1 MNVLPHVRHPEQM
14 TIRNLDHLFGP
25 SSVALMGVS
34 DRDGSIGKVVLR
46 NLRHGGFKG
55 DIALVNPKYQFIAGL
70 PCYAGVAQLPV
81 TPDLAIIAT
90 PAATVPEL
98 VDQLASRG
106 TRAIVILS
114 AGFGGAE
121 GRALKERIL
130 EAARP
135 HLVRLVGPNCVGMLA
150 PAIGLNASFAHLMPA
165 KGNLA
170 FLSQSGAIITSVI
183 DWAKARN
190 IGFSYLVSM
199 GEMADVDFG
208 DMLDYLAG
216 DSGTSAILLYM
227 EAVTNA
233 RKFMSAA
240 RRAARLKP
248 VIVIK
253 AGRHREAARAVVSH
267 TGALAGSDAVYDAAF
282 ERAGLL
288 RVFDLDALFEATET
302 LATARRPTG
311 NRLAILT
318 DGGGIGI
325 LATDALLD
333 FGGHLAEL
341 APETIARLDA
351 VLPRAW
357 SRGNPVDIV
366 GDAPAQRY
374 VDALAILL
382 EDKGADAILVLNC
395 PTAVTS
401 ATEAARAVIETVK
414 THDRCILTNWVGDE
428 TAQPAR
434 RLLIEAGLPTYD
446 TPEHAVR
453 AFAHVVRFHRNQ
465 ERLMETP
472 PSLPDAF
479 TTDPATARAIIDSA
493 LATGRTLLTAPES
506 RAVLRAY
513 GVPAVSEAIARTPAE
528 ARQHAERMNGLVAL
542 KILSPDITHKSDVGG
557 VALGLATP
565 AAVEAAAIAMLDRV
579 KAKQPA
585 ARVSGFTLE
594 PMVSRPLAHE
604 LIVGISEDVQFGP
617 VILFGHGG
625 VAVET
630 IGDRA
635 IALPPLNLK
644 LARELMERTRVHRLL
659 CGFRD
664 RPPAALDEIALVLL
678 KVSQLTIDFGE
689 IAELDINPLL
699 ADHEGVLALDARIRV
714 RRFDKPAATR
724 LSIRPYPSELEET
737 VALADGTRFLLRPI
751 RPEDEPQLVA
761 GFAQLSPQSI
771 RMRFFSTMRELPH
784 SLAARLT
791 QIDYDREM
799 ALALTD
805 PGTPGRQPIYG
816 VVRLAADPDNERAEY
831 AIVVRDDMA
840 GRGLGMLLMQRMLA
854 YAERR
859 DIKEVFGDV
868 LAENKRMLD
877 MARRLDFAAAP
888 LAEQPSIIRVT
899 RRLRAA

>member
-1 MNVLPHVRHPEQM
+1 M
-14 TIRNLDHLFGP
+14 TIRNLDRLFEP
-25 SSVALMGVS
+25 SSVALIGAS
-34 DRDGSIGKVVLR
+34 DRDGSVGKVVLR
-46 NLRHGGFKG
+46 NLRGAGFTG
-55 DIALVNPKYQFIAGL
+55 DIALVNPRYPAVAGL
-70 PCYAGVAQLPV
+70 PCYANVDELPV

-90 PAATVPEL
+90 PAATVPGL
-98 VDQLASRG
+98 VDDLARRG
-106 TRAIVILS
+106 TKAVVVLS
-114 AGFGGAE
+114 AGFGGVD
-121 GRALKERIL
+121 GRELKDRIL
-130 EAARP
+130 AAARP
-135 HLVRLVGPNCVGMLA
+135 HLLRLVGPNCVGLLA

-216 DSGTSAILLYM
+216 DGRTTAILLYM
-227 EAVTNA
+227 EAVTSA

-253 AGRHREAARAVVSH
+253 AGRHGEAARAVASH

-288 RVFDLDALFEATET
+288 RVFDLDALFEAAET
-302 LATARRPTG
+302 LATARKPAG
-311 NRLAILT
+311 DRLAILT

-333 FGGHLAEL
+333 RGGRLAEL
-341 APETIARLDA
+341 APETVARLDA
-351 VLPRAW
+351 VLPPGW

-374 VDALAILL
+374 VDALTVLL
-382 EDKGADAILVLNC
+382 EDKGADAILILNC

-401 ATEAARAVIETVK
+401 AVEAARAVIGTVK
-414 THDRCILTNWVGDE
+414 PHDRCILTNWVGDE

-434 RLLIEAGLPTYD
+434 RLLIDAGLPTYD

-453 AFAHVVRFHRNQ
+453 AFTHVVRFHRNQ

-479 TTDPATARAIIDSA
+479 ATDPAAARAIIDGA
-493 LATGRTLLTAPES
+493 LKTGRMLLTAPES

-513 GVPAVSEAIARTPAE
+513 GVPTVTEAIARTPAE
-528 ARQHAERMNGLVAL
+528 ARQCAERMTLPVAL

-565 AAVEAAAIAMLDRV
+565 AAVEAAAVAMVDRI

-585 ARVSGFTLE
+585 AHISGFALE
-594 PMVSRPLAHE
+594 PMVNRPLAQE
-604 LIVGISEDVQFGP
+604 LIVGVSEDVQFGP

-625 VAVET
+625 VAVEA

-635 IALPPLNLK
+635 LTLPPLNLK
-644 LARELMERTRVHRLL
+644 LARELMERTRVHKLL
-659 CGFRD
+659 RGYRD

-689 IAELDINPLL
+689 ILELDINPLL
-699 ADHEGVLALDARIRV
+699 ADQDGVLALDARIRLQ
-714 RRFDKPAATR
+714 RFDKPAAAR

-737 VALADGTRFLLRPI
+737 VTITDGSKFLLRPI

-761 GFAQLSPQSI
+761 AFAQLSPQAI

-784 SLAARLT
+784 SLAARLS

-799 ALALTD
+799 ALVLTD
-805 PGTPGRQPIYG
+805 PGSAGRQSVYG

-840 GRGLGMLLMQRMLA
+840 GRGLGVLLMRRMLA

-859 DIKEVFGDV
+859 GIKEVFGDV

-877 MARRLDFAAAP
+877 IARRLDFTAAP
-888 LAEQPSIIRVT
+888 LAEQPSIVRVT
-899 RRLRAA
+899 RRVDANL

>member
-1 MNVLPHVRHPEQM
+1 M
-14 TIRNLDHLFGP
+14 TIRNLDRLFEP
-25 SSVALMGVS
+25 SSVVLVGAS
-34 DRDGSIGKVVLR
+34 DRDGSVGKVVLR
-46 NLRHGGFKG
+46 NLRGGGFKG
-55 DIALVNPKYQFIAGL
+55 DIALVNSKYRTIAGL
-70 PCYAGVAQLPV
+70 PCYADVGELPV

-98 VDQLASRG
+98 VDRLARRG
-106 TRAIVILS
+106 TKAVVILS
-114 AGFGGAE
+114 AGFRGAE
-121 GRALKERIL
+121 GRELKDRIL
-130 EAARP
+130 AAAQP
-135 HLVRLVGPNCVGMLA
+135 HLARLVGPNCVGMLA

-170 FLSQSGAIITSVI
+170 FLSQSGAIVTSVI

-199 GEMADVDFG
+199 GEMADIDFG

-216 DSGTSAILLYM
+216 DGGTNAILLYM

-253 AGRHREAARAVVSH
+253 AGRHGEAARAVASH

-288 RVFDLDALFEATET
+288 RVFDLDALFEAAET
-302 LATARRPTG
+302 LATVRKPAG
-311 NRLAILT
+311 DRLAILT

-333 FGGHLAEL
+333 RGGRMAEL
-341 APETIARLDA
+341 APETVARLDA
-351 VLPRAW
+351 ALPPGW

-374 VDALAILL
+374 VDALSILL
-382 EDKGADAILVLNC
+382 GDRGADAILVLNC

-401 ATEAARAVIETVK
+401 AVDAARAVIDTARP
-414 THDRCILTNWVGDE
+414 HDRCIFTNWVGDE
-428 TAQPAR
+428 TAHAAR

-453 AFAHVVRFHRNQ
+453 AFTHVVRFYRNQ

-479 TTDPATARAIIDSA
+479 ATDPAAARATIEGV

-513 GVPAVSEAIARTPAE
+513 GVPTASEVIAHSPTE
-528 ARQHAERMNGLVAL
+528 ARQCAERMNAPVAL

-557 VALGLATP
+557 VVLGLATP
-565 AAVEAAAIAMLDRV
+565 AAVEAAAVAMLDRV

-585 ARVSGFTLE
+585 ARLSGFTLE
-594 PMVSRPLAHE
+594 PMVNRPLAQE
-604 LIVGISEDVQFGP
+604 LIVGVSEDAQFGP
-617 VILFGHGG
+617 VILFGQGG
-625 VAVET
+625 VAVEA

-659 CGFRD
+659 RGFRD
-664 RPPAALDEIALVLL
+664 RPPAALDQIALVLL
-678 KVSQLTIDFGE
+678 KVSQLTVDFGE

-699 ADHEGVLALDARIRV
+699 ADHEGVLALDARIHV
-714 RRFDKPAATR
+714 QRFDKPAATR

-737 VALADGTRFLLRPI
+737 VTIAHGTRFLLRPI

-761 GFAQLSPQSI
+761 GFAQLSPQSV

-799 ALALTD
+799 ALVLTD
-805 PGTPGRQPIYG
+805 PGPAGRQPIYG
-816 VVRLAADPDNERAEY
+816 VVRLAADPDNERAEF

-859 DIKEVFGDV
+859 SIKEVFGDV

-877 MARRLDFAAAP
+877 IARRLDFAAAP
-888 LAEQPSIIRVT
+888 LAEQPGVIRVA
-899 RRLRAA
+899 RRTGAV

>member
-1 MNVLPHVRHPEQM
+1 M
-14 TIRNLDHLFGP
+14 TIRNLDRLFEP
-25 SSVALMGVS
+25 SSVALIGAS
-34 DRDGSIGKVVLR
+34 DRDGSVGKVVLR
-46 NLRHGGFKG
+46 NLRGAGFTG
-55 DIALVNPKYQFIAGL
+55 DIALVNPRYPAVAGL
-70 PCYAGVAQLPV
+70 PCYANVDELPV

-90 PAATVPEL
+90 PAATVPGL
-98 VDQLASRG
+98 VDDLARRG
-106 TRAIVILS
+106 TKAVVVLS
-114 AGFGGAE
+114 AGFGGVD
-121 GRALKERIL
+121 GRELKDRIL
-130 EAARP
+130 AAARP
-135 HLVRLVGPNCVGMLA
+135 HLLRLVGPNCVGLLA

-216 DSGTSAILLYM
+216 DGRTTAILLYM
-227 EAVTNA
+227 EAVTSA

-253 AGRHREAARAVVSH
+253 AGRHGEAARAVASH

-288 RVFDLDALFEATET
+288 RVFDLDALFEAAET
-302 LATARRPTG
+302 LATARKPAG
-311 NRLAILT
+311 DRLAILT

-333 FGGHLAEL
+333 RGGRLAEL
-341 APETIARLDA
+341 APETVARLDA
-351 VLPRAW
+351 VLPPGW

-374 VDALAILL
+374 VDALTVLL
-382 EDKGADAILVLNC
+382 EDKGADAILILNC

-401 ATEAARAVIETVK
+401 AVEAARAVIGTVK
-414 THDRCILTNWVGDE
+414 PHDRCILTNWVGDE

-434 RLLIEAGLPTYD
+434 RLLIDAGLPTYD

-453 AFAHVVRFHRNQ
+453 AFTHVVRFHRNQ

-479 TTDPATARAIIDSA
+479 ATDPAAARAIIDGA
-493 LATGRTLLTAPES
+493 LKTGRKLLTAPES

-513 GVPAVSEAIARTPAE
+513 GVPTVSEAIAETPAE
-528 ARQHAERMNGLVAL
+528 ARRCAERMNLPVAL
-542 KILSPDITHKSDVGG
+542 KVLSPDITHKSDVGG

-565 AAVEAAAIAMLDRV
+565 TAVEAAAVAMIAQV

-585 ARVSGFTLE
+585 AHISGFALE
-594 PMVSRPLAHE
+594 PMVNRPLAQE
-604 LIVGISEDVQFGP
+604 LIIGVSEDVQFGP

-625 VAVET
+625 VAVEA

-635 IALPPLNLK
+635 LALPPLNLK
-644 LARELMERTRVHRLL
+644 LARELMERTRVHKLL
-659 CGFRD
+659 RGYRD

-689 IAELDINPLL
+689 ILELDINPLL
-699 ADHEGVLALDARIRV
+699 ADHDGVLALDARIRLQ
-714 RRFDKPAATR
+714 RFDKPAATR
-724 LSIRPYPSELEET
+724 LSIRPYPSELEEM
-737 VALADGTRFLLRPI
+737 VAIADGSKFLLRPI

-761 GFAQLSPQSI
+761 AFAQLSPQAI

-784 SLAARLT
+784 SLAARLS

-799 ALALTD
+799 ALVLTD
-805 PGTPGRQPIYG
+805 PGSAGRQSVYG

-840 GRGLGMLLMQRMLA
+840 GRGLGVLLMRRMLA

-859 DIKEVFGDV
+859 GIKEVFGDV

-877 MARRLDFAAAP
+877 IARRLDFTAAP
-888 LAEQPSIIRVT
+888 LAEQPSIVRVT
-899 RRLRAA
+899 RRVDANL

>member
-1 MNVLPHVRHPEQM
+1 M
-14 TIRNLDHLFGP
+14 TIRNLDRLFEP
-25 SSVALMGVS
+25 SSVALIGAS

-46 NLRHGGFKG
+46 NLREGGFKG
-55 DIALVNPKYQFIAGL
+55 GIALVNPKYQAIAGL
-70 PCYAGVAQLPV
+70 PCHAGIGQLPA

-98 VDQLASRG
+98 VDQLARRG
-106 TRAIVILS
+106 TKAAVILS

-121 GRALKERIL
+121 GRAMKERIL
-130 EAARP
+130 AAARP

-216 DSGTSAILLYM
+216 DGGTSAILLYM

-253 AGRHREAARAVVSH
+253 AGRHGEAARAVASH

-302 LATARRPTG
+302 LAMARKPPG
-311 NRLAILT
+311 DRLAILT

-333 FGGHLAEL
+333 LGGRLAEL
-341 APETIARLDA
+341 APETVARLDA
-351 VLPRAW
+351 AQPPGW

-374 VDALAILL
+374 TDALTILL

-401 ATEAARAVIETVK
+401 AVEAARAVIDAVGS
-414 THDRCILTNWVGDE
+414 HDRCILTNWVGDE
-428 TAQPAR
+428 TAQAAR

-453 AFAHVVRFHRNQ
+453 AFTHMVRFHRNQ

-472 PSLPDAF
+472 PSLPDTFA
-479 TTDPATARAIIDSA
+479 TDPTAVRAIIDDV
-493 LATGRTLLTAPES
+493 LAAGRTLLSAPES

-513 GVPAVSEAIARTPAE
+513 GVPTVSEVIADSPTA
-528 ARQHAERMNGLVAL
+528 ARQCAENMNAPVAL

-557 VALGLATP
+557 VVLGLATP
-565 AAVEAAAIAMLDRV
+565 AAVEAAAVAMLERV
-579 KAKQPA
+579 QLKQPA
-585 ARVSGFTLE
+585 ARLSGFALQ
-594 PMVSRPLAHE
+594 PMVNRPLAQE
-604 LIVGISEDVQFGP
+604 LIVGVSEDAQFGP

-644 LARELMERTRVHRLL
+644 LAHELMGRTRVHRLL
-659 CGFRD
+659 SGFRD
-664 RPPAALDEIALVLL
+664 RPAAALDQIALVLL
-678 KVSQLTIDFGE
+678 KVSQLTVDFGE
-689 IAELDINPLL
+689 ITELDINPLL
-699 ADHEGVLALDARIRV
+699 ADHEGVLALDARVRV
-714 RRFDKPAATR
+714 RRFDGPAATR
-724 LSIRPYPSELEET
+724 LSIRPYPSELEEMLT
-737 VALADGTRFLLRPI
+737 ATDGTRFLLRPI

-771 RMRFFSTMRELPH
+771 RMRFFSTMRELTH
-784 SLAARLT
+784 NLAARLT

-799 ALALTD
+799 ALVLTD
-805 PGTPGRQPIYG
+805 PGPTGRQPIYG

-840 GRGLGMLLMQRMLA
+840 GRGLGMLLMRRMLA
-854 YAERR
+854 YAERCG
-859 DIKEVFGDV
+859 IKEIFGDV

-877 MARRLDFAAAP
+877 ITRRLDFAAER
-888 LAEQPSIIRVT
+888 LSGQPDIVRVT
-899 RRLRAA
+899 RRVDADLRK

>member
-1 MNVLPHVRHPEQM
+1 M
-14 TIRNLDHLFGP
+14 TIRNLDHLFEP
-25 SSVALMGVS
+25 SSVALIGAS
-34 DRDGSIGKVVLR
+34 DRDGSVGKVVLR
-46 NLRHGGFKG
+46 NLRDGGFAG
-55 DIALVNPKYQFIAGL
+55 DVALVNPKHRALAGL
-70 PCYAGVAQLPV
+70 PCYASVGQLPV

-90 PAATVPEL
+90 PAATVPQL
-98 VDQLASRG
+98 VDQLALRG
-106 TRAIVILS
+106 TKAVVILS
-114 AGFGGAE
+114 AGFGGGE
-121 GRALKERIL
+121 GRQLKDRIL
-130 EAARP
+130 GAARP
-135 HLVRLVGPNCVGMLA
+135 HLVRLLGPNCVGMLA
-150 PAIGLNASFAHLMPA
+150 PAVGLNASFAHLMPA

-216 DSGTSAILLYM
+216 DGGTSAILLYM
-227 EAVTNA
+227 EAMTNA

-253 AGRHREAARAVVSH
+253 AGRHGEAARAVASH

-302 LATARRPTG
+302 LAMAHKPPG
-311 NRLAILT
+311 DRLAILT

-333 FGGHLAEL
+333 FGGRLAEL
-341 APETIARLDA
+341 APQTIARLDVA
-351 VLPRAW
+351 LPPGW

-374 VDALAILL
+374 TDALTILL
-382 EDKGADAILVLNC
+382 EDNGADAILVLNC

-401 ATEAARAVIETVK
+401 AVEAARAVIDTVRP
-414 THDRCILTNWVGDE
+414 HDRCILTNWVGDE

-453 AFAHVVRFHRNQ
+453 AFTHVVRFHRNQ
-465 ERLMETP
+465 DRLMETP

-479 TTDPATARAIIDSA
+479 ATDPAAVRTIIDRV
-493 LATGRTLLTAPES
+493 LAAGRTLLTAPES
-506 RAVLRAY
+506 RAVLGAY
-513 GVPAVSEAIARTPAE
+513 GVPTVSEITAHSPTE
-528 ARQHAERMNGLVAL
+528 ARQCAEGLDVPVAL
-542 KILSPDITHKSDVGG
+542 KILSPDITHKSDFGG
-557 VALGLATP
+557 VVLGLATP
-565 AAVEAAAIAMLDRV
+565 AAVEAAALAMLERIKV
-579 KAKQPA
+579 QQPA
-585 ARVSGFTLE
+585 ARITGFTLE
-594 PMVSRPLAHE
+594 PMVNRPLAQE
-604 LIVGISEDVQFGP
+604 LIIGVSEDAQFGP

-625 VAVET
+625 VAVEA

-635 IALPPLNLK
+635 IALPPLSLK
-644 LARELMERTRVHRLL
+644 LAHELMARTRVYRLL
-659 CGFRD
+659 RGFRD
-664 RPPAALDEIALVLL
+664 RPAAALDQIALVLL

-689 IAELDINPLL
+689 IVELDINPML
-699 ADHEGVLALDARIRV
+699 ADHDGVLALDARIGV
-714 RRFDKPAATR
+714 RHSDKPATAR
-724 LSIRPYPSELEET
+724 LSILPYPKELEET
-737 VALADGTRFLLRPI
+737 VAIADGTRFLLRPI

-761 GFAQLSPQSI
+761 GFAQLSPQTI

-799 ALALTD
+799 AFVLTD
-805 PGTPGRQPIYG
+805 PGPAGPQPIYG
-816 VVRLAADPDNERAEY
+816 VVRVAADPDNERAEY

-840 GRGLGMLLMQRMLA
+840 GRGLGMLLMGRMLA
-854 YAERR
+854 YAKRR
-859 DIKEVFGDV
+859 GIKEVFGDV

-877 MARRLDFAAAP
+877 IAGCLGFT
-888 LAEQPSIIRVT
+888 AERMSAQPDVIRVT
-899 RRLRAA
+899 RQTAADLRA

>member
-1 MNVLPHVRHPEQM
+1 M
-14 TIRNLDHLFGP
+14 TIRNLDRLFEP
-25 SSVALMGVS
+25 SSVALIGAS
-34 DRDGSIGKVVLR
+34 DREGSVGKVVLR
-46 NLRHGGFKG
+46 NLRAGAFKG
-55 DIALVNPKYQFIAGL
+55 DIALVNPKHQAVAGL
-70 PCYAGVAQLPV
+70 PCHADVGQLPV

-90 PAATVPEL
+90 PAATVPDL
-98 VDQLASRG
+98 VEQLARRG
-106 TRAIVILS
+106 TKAVVILS
-114 AGFGGAE
+114 AGFGGSA
-121 GRALKERIL
+121 GRDLKDRVL
-130 EAARP
+130 AAARP

-150 PAIGLNASFAHLMPA
+150 PTIGLNASFAHLMPA
-165 KGNLA
+165 KGSLA

-216 DSGTSAILLYM
+216 DGGTNAILLYM

-253 AGRHREAARAVVSH
+253 AGRHGEAARAVASH

-288 RVFDLDALFEATET
+288 RVFDLDALFEAAQT
-302 LATARRPTG
+302 LATARKPAG
-311 NRLAILT
+311 DRLAILT

-333 FGGHLAEL
+333 RGGRLAEL
-341 APETIARLDA
+341 APETVARLDA
-351 VLPRAW
+351 VLPPGW

-374 VDALAILL
+374 VDALTVLL
-382 EDKGADAILVLNC
+382 EDKGADAILILNC

-401 ATEAARAVIETVK
+401 AVEAARAVIDTVK
-414 THDRCILTNWVGDE
+414 PHDRCILTNWVGDE
-428 TAQPAR
+428 TAQAAR

-453 AFAHVVRFHRNQ
+453 AFTHVVRFHRNQ

-479 TTDPATARAIIDSA
+479 ATDPTAARAIIDAA
-493 LATGRTLLTAPES
+493 LKTGRMLLTAPES
-506 RAVLRAY
+506 RAMLRAY
-513 GVPAVSEAIARTPAE
+513 GVPTVSEVIARTPTE
-528 ARQHAERMNGLVAL
+528 ARQCAERMSVPVAL
-542 KILSPDITHKSDVGG
+542 KVLSPDITHKSDVGG
-557 VALGLATP
+557 VVLGLATP
-565 AAVEAAAIAMLDRV
+565 AAVEAAAVAMIEHV
-579 KAKQPA
+579 KAKQPGA
-585 ARVSGFTLE
+585 HISGFALE
-594 PMVSRPLAHE
+594 PMVSRPLALD
-604 LIVGISEDVQFGP
+604 LIVGVSEDAQFGP
-617 VILFGHGG
+617 VILFGQGG
-625 VAVET
+625 VAVEA

-635 IALPPLNLK
+635 LALPPLNLK
-644 LARELMERTRVHRLL
+644 LARELMERTRVHKLL
-659 CGFRD
+659 RGYRD
-664 RPPAALDEIALVLL
+664 RLPAALDEIALVLL

-689 IAELDINPLL
+689 ILELDINPLL
-699 ADHEGVLALDARIRV
+699 ADHDGVLALDARIRLQ
-714 RRFDKPAATR
+714 RFDKPAATR

-737 VALADGTRFLLRPI
+737 VLTADGSKFLLRPI
-751 RPEDEPQLVA
+751 RPEDEPQLA
-761 GFAQLSPQSI
+761 AAFAQLSPQAI

-784 SLAARLT
+784 SLAARLS

-799 ALALTD
+799 ALVLTD
-805 PGTPGRQPIYG
+805 PGSAGRQPVYG

-840 GRGLGMLLMQRMLA
+840 GRGLGMLLMERMLA

-859 DIKEVFGDV
+859 GIKEVFGDV

-877 MARRLDFAAAP
+877 IARRLDFT
-888 LAEQPSIIRVT
+888 AERLSAQPDIIRVT
-899 RRLRAA
+899 RQTAVGLRA

>member
-1 MNVLPHVRHPEQM
+1 M
-14 TIRNLDHLFGP
+14 TIRNLDRLFEP
-25 SSVALMGVS
+25 SSVALIGAS
-34 DRDGSIGKVVLR
+34 DRDGSVGRVVLR
-46 NLRHGGFKG
+46 NLRDGGFKG
-55 DIALVNPKYQFIAGL
+55 DIALVNPSHQTIAGL
-70 PCYAGVAQLPV
+70 RCHASIAALPS
-81 TPDLAIIAT
+81 TSDLAIIAT

-98 VDQLASRG
+98 VDQLARRG
-106 TRAIVILS
+106 TKAVVILS
-114 AGFGGAE
+114 AGFGGTE
-121 GRALKERIL
+121 GRELKGRIL
-130 EAARP
+130 AAAQP

-165 KGNLA
+165 KGTLA

-183 DWAKARN
+183 DWAKPRN

-216 DSGTSAILLYM
+216 DGGTSAILLYM

-253 AGRHREAARAVVSH
+253 AGRHGEAARAVASH

-288 RVFDLDALFEATET
+288 RVSDLDALFEATET
-302 LATARRPTG
+302 LALARKPAG
-311 NRLAILT
+311 DRLAILT

-333 FGGHLAEL
+333 FGGRLAEL
-341 APETIARLDA
+341 APETLARLDA
-351 VLPRAW
+351 VLPAGW
-357 SRGNPVDIV
+357 SHGNPVDIV

-374 VDALAILL
+374 VDALTVLL
-382 EDKGADAILVLNC
+382 EDKGADAVLILNC

-401 ATEAARAVIETVK
+401 AVDAARAVIDTV
-414 THDRCILTNWVGDE
+414 RPRANCILTNWVGDE
-428 TAQPAR
+428 TAQAAR
-434 RLLIEAGLPTYD
+434 RLLMEAGLPTYD

-479 TTDPATARAIIDSA
+479 APDRDAARAIVNAA
-493 LATGRTLLTAPES
+493 LAAGRSLLTAPES

-513 GVPAVSEAIARTPAE
+513 GVPTVTEAIAKTPAE
-528 ARQHAERMNGLVAL
+528 ARQCAERMNAPVAL

-557 VALGLATP
+557 VVLGLATP
-565 AAVEAAAIAMLDRV
+565 AAVQAAAVAMLDRI

-585 ARVSGFTLE
+585 ARLTGLSLE
-594 PMVSRPLAHE
+594 PMVSRPLAQE
-604 LIVGISEDVQFGP
+604 LIVGVSEDVQFGP
-617 VILFGHGG
+617 VILFGQGG

-630 IGDRA
+630 IADRA

-644 LARELMERTRVHRLL
+644 LARELIERTRVHRLL
-659 CGFRD
+659 RGFRD
-664 RPPAALDEIALVLL
+664 RPPAALDEIALTLL
-678 KVSQLTIDFGE
+678 KVSQLVIDFGE
-689 IAELDINPLL
+689 IVELDINPLL
-699 ADHEGVLALDARIRV
+699 ADHDGVLALDARIRV
-714 RRFDKPAATR
+714 RRFDGPAATR

-737 VALADGTRFLLRPI
+737 VSIADGTRFLLRPI
-751 RPEDEPQLVA
+751 RPEDEPQLIA
-761 GFAQLSPQSI
+761 AFAQLSPQAI

-799 ALALTD
+799 ALALTE
-805 PGTPGRQPIYG
+805 PGPAGRQPVYG

-831 AIVVRDDMA
+831 AIVIRDDMA
-840 GRGLGMLLMQRMLA
+840 GRGLGRLLMQRMLT

-859 DIKEVFGDV
+859 GIKEVFGDV
-868 LAENKRMLD
+868 LAENERMLD
-877 MARRLDFAAAP
+877 IARRFDFT
-888 LAEQPSIIRVT
+888 AERLPEQSGTIRVT
-899 RRLRAA
+899 RRIRAA

>member
-1 MNVLPHVRHPEQM
+1 M
-14 TIRNLDHLFGP
+14 TIRNLDRLFDP
-25 SSVALMGVS
+25 ASVVLIGAS
-34 DRDGSIGKVVLR
+34 DRDGSVGKVVLR
-46 NLRHGGFKG
+46 NLRGGGFKG
-55 DIALVNPKYQFIAGL
+55 DIALVNPKYRTIAGL
-70 PCYAGVAQLPV
+70 PCHVDVGLLPT

-90 PAATVPEL
+90 PAATVPDL
-98 VDQLASRG
+98 VDQLARRG
-106 TRAIVILS
+106 TKAVVILS

-121 GRALKERIL
+121 GRKLKDRIL
-130 EAARP
+130 AAAQP
-135 HLVRLVGPNCVGMLA
+135 HLARLVGPNCVGILA

-199 GEMADVDFG
+199 GEMADIDFG
-208 DMLDYLAG
+208 DVLDYLAG
-216 DSGTSAILLYM
+216 DGGTSAILLYM
-227 EAVTNA
+227 EAVTHA

-253 AGRHREAARAVVSH
+253 AGRHGEAARAVASH

-288 RVFDLDALFEATET
+288 RVFDLDALFEAAQT
-302 LATARRPTG
+302 LALAHRPSG
-311 NRLAILT
+311 DRLAILT

-333 FGGHLAEL
+333 FGGRLAEL

-351 VLPRAW
+351 VLPPGW
-357 SRGNPVDIV
+357 SHGNPVDIV

-374 VDALAILL
+374 IDALGILL
-382 EDKGADAILVLNC
+382 KDSNADAILVLNC

-401 ATEAARAVIETVK
+401 AVEAARAVIENVK
-414 THDRCILTNWVGDE
+414 QHDRCVLTNWVGDE

-453 AFAHVVRFHRNQ
+453 AFTHVVSFHRNQ

-479 TTDPATARAIIDSA
+479 TTDRAAARATIDGV
-493 LATGRTLLTAPES
+493 LAAGRTLLSAPES

-513 GVPAVSEAIARTPAE
+513 GVPAVSEVIAATPTE
-528 ARQHAERMNGLVAL
+528 ARQRAEGMNGPVAL

-557 VALGLATP
+557 VVLRLASPT
-565 AAVEAAAIAMLDRV
+565 AVEAAAVAMIERI

-594 PMVSRPLAHE
+594 PMVDRPLAQE
-604 LIVGISEDVQFGP
+604 LIVGVSEDFQFGP
-617 VILFGHGG
+617 VILFGQGG
-625 VAVET
+625 VAVEV

-644 LARELMERTRVHRLL
+644 LARELMVRTRVYRLL

-664 RPPAALDEIALVLL
+664 RPPAALDQIALVLL
-678 KVSQLTIDFGE
+678 KISQLVVDFGE
-689 IAELDINPLL
+689 IVELDINPLL
-699 ADHEGVLALDARIRV
+699 ADHDGVLALDARIRV
-714 RRFDKPAATR
+714 QRFDKPAATR

-737 VALADGTRFLLRPI
+737 VTVADGTKFLLRPI
-751 RPEDEPQLVA
+751 RPEDEPRLIA

-799 ALALTD
+799 ALVLTNAG
-805 PGTPGRQPIYG
+805 PAGRQPIYG

-831 AIVVRDDMA
+831 AIVVRDDMT
-840 GRGLGMLLMQRMLA
+840 GRGLGMLLMRRMLA

-859 DIKEVFGDV
+859 GIKEVFGDV

-877 MARRLDFAAAP
+877 IARRLDFAAEP
-888 LAEQPSIIRVT
+888 LAEKPAIVRVT
-899 RRLRAA
+899 RRTDAHLRR

>member
-1 MNVLPHVRHPEQM
+1 M
-14 TIRNLDHLFGP
+14 TIRNLDRLFEP
-25 SSVALMGVS
+25 SSVALIGAS
-34 DRDGSIGKVVLR
+34 DRDGSVGKVVLR
-46 NLRHGGFKG
+46 NLRDGGFAG
-55 DIALVNPKYQFIAGL
+55 DIALVNPKYQVIADL
-70 PCYAGVAQLPV
+70 PCYPGVGQLPA

-90 PAATVPEL
+90 PAVTVPDL
-98 VDQLASRG
+98 VDQLARHG
-106 TRAIVILS
+106 TKAVVILS

-121 GRALKERIL
+121 GRVLKDRIL
-130 EAARP
+130 ASARP

-216 DSGTSAILLYM
+216 DGGTSGILLYM

-253 AGRHREAARAVVSH
+253 AGRHGEAARAVASH

-288 RVFDLDALFEATET
+288 RVSDLDALFEATET
-302 LATARRPTG
+302 LAMARKPPG
-311 NRLAILT
+311 DRLAILT

-333 FGGHLAEL
+333 FGGRLAEL

-351 VLPRAW
+351 VLPAGW
-357 SRGNPVDIV
+357 SRGNPVDII

-374 VDALAILL
+374 TDALTVLL

-401 ATEAARAVIETVK
+401 AVEAARAVIDTVK
-414 THDRCILTNWVGDE
+414 THDSCILTNWVGDE
-428 TAQPAR
+428 TAQAAR
-434 RLLIEAGLPTYD
+434 RLLVEAGLPTYD

-453 AFAHVVRFHRNQ
+453 AFTHVVRFHRNQ

-479 TTDPATARAIIDSA
+479 ATDPAAVRAIIDGV
-493 LATGRTLLTAPES
+493 LAAGRTLLTAPES
-506 RAVLRAY
+506 RAVLSAY
-513 GVPAVSEAIARTPAE
+513 GVPTVSEVIAPSPTE
-528 ARQHAERMNGLVAL
+528 ARRCAERMNAPVAL
-542 KILSPDITHKSDVGG
+542 KILSADITHKSDVGG
-557 VALGLATP
+557 VVLGLATP
-565 AAVEAAAIAMLDRV
+565 AAVEAAAVAMLERV
-579 KAKQPA
+579 EAKQPA
-585 ARVSGFTLE
+585 ARISGFTLE
-594 PMVSRPLAHE
+594 PMVNRPLAQE
-604 LIVGISEDVQFGP
+604 LIAGVSEDAQFGP
-617 VILFGHGG
+617 VVLFGHGG

-635 IALPPLNLK
+635 IAIPPLNLK

-659 CGFRD
+659 RGFRD
-664 RPPAALDEIALVLL
+664 RPPAALDQIALVLL

-689 IAELDINPLL
+689 IIELDINPLL

-714 RRFDKPAATR
+714 RRFDKPAAAR

-737 VALADGTRFLLRPI
+737 VATADGTLFLLRPI
-751 RPEDEPQLVA
+751 QPEDEPQLVA

-799 ALALTD
+799 ALVLTD
-805 PGTPGRQPIYG
+805 PGSAGRQPIYG

-840 GRGLGMLLMQRMLA
+840 GRGLGMLLMRRMLA

-859 DIKEVFGDV
+859 GIKEVFGDV

-877 MARRLDFAAAP
+877 IARRLDFAAVP
-888 LAEQPSIIRVT
+888 LAEQPSIIRVS
-899 RRLRAA
+899 RRTGAA

>member
-1 MNVLPHVRHPEQM
+1 M
-14 TIRNLDHLFGP
+14 TIRNLDHLFEP
-25 SSVALMGVS
+25 SSVALIGAS
-34 DRDGSIGKVVLR
+34 DRTGSIGQVVLR
-46 NLRHGGFKG
+46 NLRDGGFDG
-55 DIALVNPKYQFIAGL
+55 DIALVNPKHRTIDGQ
-70 PCYAGVAQLPV
+70 PCYAGVGELPQP
-81 TPDLAIIAT
+81 PDLAIIAT

-98 VDQLASRG
+98 VDQLARRG
-106 TRAIVILS
+106 TKAVVILS
-114 AGFGGAE
+114 AGFGGAP
-121 GRALKERIL
+121 GKDLKERIL
-130 EAARP
+130 AAARP

-150 PAIGLNASFAHLMPA
+150 PTIGLNASFAHLMPA
-165 KGNLA
+165 KGTVA

-253 AGRHREAARAVVSH
+253 AGRHGEAARAVASH

-282 ERAGLL
+282 DRAGLL
-288 RVFDLDALFEATET
+288 RVFDLDSLFEATET
-302 LATARRPTG
+302 LALARKPAG
-311 NRLAILT
+311 DRLAILT

-333 FGGHLAEL
+333 FGGRLAEL
-341 APETIARLDA
+341 APGTIARLDA
-351 VLPRAW
+351 VLPRGW
-357 SRGNPVDIV
+357 SRGNPIDII

-374 VDALAILL
+374 VDALTILL
-382 EDKGADAILVLNC
+382 EEKNADAILVLNC

-401 ATEAARAVIETVK
+401 SVDAARAVIDTVK
-414 THDRCILTNWVGDE
+414 PHDRCILTNWVGDE
-428 TAQPAR
+428 TAQLAR
-434 RLLIEAGLPTYD
+434 RLLIGAGLPTYD

-453 AFAHVVRFHRNQ
+453 AFSHVVRFHRNQ

-472 PSLPDAF
+472 RSLPDSFA
-479 TTDPATARAIIDSA
+479 TDPAAARAIIDGALSA
-493 LATGRTLLTAPES
+493 GRALLTAPES

-513 GVPAVSEAIARTPAE
+513 GVPMVAEMIANTPAE
-528 ARQHAERMNGLVAL
+528 ARDCAERMNVPVAL

-557 VALGLATP
+557 VALRLATP
-565 AAVEAAAIAMLDRV
+565 AAVEAAAAAMLERV

-585 ARVSGFTLE
+585 ARVTGFTLE
-594 PMVSRPLAHE
+594 PMVDRPSAQE
-604 LIVGISEDVQFGP
+604 LIVGVSEDAQFGP
-617 VILFGHGG
+617 VILFGQGG

-644 LARELMERTRVHRLL
+644 LAHELMERTRIHRLL
-659 CGFRD
+659 RGFRD

-678 KVSQLTIDFGE
+678 KVSQLVVDFGE

-699 ADHEGVLALDARIRV
+699 ADYEGVLALDARIRLQ
-714 RRFDKPAATR
+714 RFDGAAAAR

-737 VALADGTRFLLRPI
+737 VAIADGTRFLLRPI
-751 RPEDEPQLVA
+751 RPEDEPQLIA
-761 GFAQLSPQSI
+761 AFDQLSPQSV

-799 ALALTD
+799 ALLVTE
-805 PGTPGRQPIYG
+805 PGPAGRQPIYG
-816 VVRLAADPDNERAEY
+816 VVRIAADPDNERAEF

-840 GRGLGMLLMQRMLA
+840 GRGLGMLLMRRMLS
-854 YAERR
+854 YADRR
-859 DIKEVFGDV
+859 GIAEVFGDV

-877 MARRLDFAAAP
+877 LARRLDFGVAQ
-888 LAEQPSIIRVT
+888 LAGQSNLVRVT
-899 RRLRAA
+899 RRTDAT

>member
-1 MNVLPHVRHPEQM
+1 M
-14 TIRNLDHLFGP
+14 TIRNLDRLFEP
-25 SSVALMGVS
+25 SSVALIGAS
-34 DRDGSIGKVVLR
+34 DRAGSVGRVVLR
-46 NLRHGGFKG
+46 NLRDGGFTG
-55 DIALVNPKYQFIAGL
+55 GIALVNPKHRTIDGV
-70 PCYAGVAQLPV
+70 PCYAGVGDLPQP
-81 TPDLAIIAT
+81 PDLAIIAT

-98 VDQLASRG
+98 VEQLARG
-106 TRAIVILS
+106 GTKAVVILS
-114 AGFGGAE
+114 AGFGGAA
-121 GRALKERIL
+121 GKDLKERIL
-130 EAARP
+130 AAARP

-150 PAIGLNASFAHLMPA
+150 PAIGLNASFAHLMPV
-165 KGNLA
+165 KGTVA
-170 FLSQSGAIITSVI
+170 FLSQSGAIVTSVI

-253 AGRHREAARAVVSH
+253 AGRHGEAARAVASH

-282 ERAGLL
+282 DRAGLL

-302 LATARRPTG
+302 LALARKPAG

-333 FGGHLAEL
+333 FGGRLAEL
-341 APETIARLDA
+341 VPETIARLDA
-351 VLPRAW
+351 VLPHGW
-357 SRGNPVDIV
+357 SRGNPIDII

-374 VDALAILL
+374 VDALTILL
-382 EDKGADAILVLNC
+382 EEKNADAILILNC

-401 ATEAARAVIETVK
+401 SVDAARAVIDTVK
-414 THDRCILTNWVGDE
+414 PHDRCILTNWVGDE
-428 TAQPAR
+428 TAQAAR

-453 AFAHVVRFHRNQ
+453 AFSHVVRFHRNQ

-472 PSLPDAF
+472 PSLPDSF
-479 TTDPATARAIIDSA
+479 TTDPAAARAIIDRV
-493 LATGRTLLTAPES
+493 LQTGRMLLTAPEA

-513 GVPAVSEAIARTPAE
+513 GVPTVAEMIAKTPAE
-528 ARQHAERMNGLVAL
+528 ARQCAAQMNAPVAL

-557 VALGLATP
+557 VALRLATP
-565 AAVEAAAIAMLDRV
+565 AAVEAAAAAMLARV

-585 ARVSGFTLE
+585 ARVSGFALE
-594 PMVSRPLAHE
+594 PMVDRPLAQE
-604 LIVGISEDVQFGP
+604 LIVGVSEDAQFGP
-617 VILFGHGG
+617 VILFGQGG

-630 IGDRA
+630 IGDSA

-644 LARELMERTRVHRLL
+644 LAHGLMERTRIHRLL
-659 CGFRD
+659 RGFRD
-664 RPPAALDEIALVLL
+664 RPPAALAEIALVLL
-678 KVSQLTIDFGE
+678 KVSQLVVDFGE

-699 ADHEGVLALDARIRV
+699 ADHEGVLALDARIRLQ
-714 RRFDKPAATR
+714 RCHGPAAAR
-724 LSIRPYPSELEET
+724 LSIRPYPSELEEM
-737 VALADGTRFLLRPI
+737 VAIADGARFLLRPI
-751 RPEDEPQLVA
+751 RPEDEPQLITA
-761 GFAQLSPQSI
+761 FARLSPQSI

-799 ALALTD
+799 ALVLTE
-805 PGTPGRQPIYG
+805 PGPAGRQPIYG
-816 VVRLAADPDNERAEY
+816 VVRVAADPDNERAEF

-840 GRGLGMLLMQRMLA
+840 GRGLGMLLMGRMLS

-859 DIKEVFGDV
+859 GIREVFGDV

-877 MARRLDFAAAP
+877 IARRLDFDVAQ
-888 LAEQPSIIRVT
+888 LSGQPDLVRVT
-899 RRLRAA
+899 RRTVAT

>member
-1 MNVLPHVRHPEQM
+1 M
-14 TIRNLDHLFGP
+14 TIRNLDHLFEP
-25 SSVALMGVS
+25 SSVALIGAS
-34 DRDGSIGKVVLR
+34 DRDGSVGNVVLR
-46 NLRHGGFKG
+46 NLRAGGFKG
-55 DIALVNPKYQFIAGL
+55 DIALVNPKYQAIAGL
-70 PCYAGVAQLPV
+70 PCYAGVGQLAV

-90 PAATVPEL
+90 PAATVREL
-98 VDQLASRG
+98 VDDLARRG
-106 TRAIVILS
+106 TKAVVILS

-121 GRALKERIL
+121 GRQSKDRIL
-130 EAARP
+130 AAARP
-135 HLVRLVGPNCVGMLA
+135 HLVRLLGPNCVGMLA
-150 PAIGLNASFAHLMPA
+150 PTIGLNASFAHLMPA

-199 GEMADVDFG
+199 GEMADIDFG

-216 DSGTSAILLYM
+216 DGGTSAILLYM

-253 AGRHREAARAVVSH
+253 AGRHSEAARAVASH

-302 LATARRPTG
+302 LAMARKPPG
-311 NRLAILT
+311 DRLAILT

-333 FGGHLAEL
+333 FDGRLAEL
-341 APETIARLDA
+341 APETVARLDA
-351 VLPRAW
+351 ALPPGW

-374 VDALAILL
+374 TDALTILL

-401 ATEAARAVIETVK
+401 AVEAARAVIAAVRP
-414 THDRCILTNWVGDE
+414 HDRCILTNWVGDE

-453 AFAHVVRFHRNQ
+453 AFTHVVRFHRNQ
-465 ERLMETP
+465 DRLLETP

-479 TTDPATARAIIDSA
+479 DTNPAVVRAIIDGV
-493 LATGRTLLTAPES
+493 LAAGRTLLTAPES
-506 RAVLRAY
+506 RAVLVAY
-513 GVPAVSEAIARTPAE
+513 GVPTVGEIIARSPTE
-528 ARQHAERMNGLVAL
+528 ARQCAEDMNAPVAL

-557 VALGLATP
+557 VVLGLTTP
-565 AAVEAAAIAMLDRV
+565 AAVEAAAHAMLERV

-585 ARVSGFTLE
+585 ARISGFTLE
-594 PMVSRPLAHE
+594 PMVNRPLAQE
-604 LIVGISEDVQFGP
+604 LIVGVSEDVQFGP
-617 VILFGHGG
+617 VILFGQGG

-659 CGFRD
+659 RGFRD
-664 RPPAALDEIALVLL
+664 RPPAALDQIALVLL
-678 KVSQLTIDFGE
+678 KVSQLTVDFGE
-689 IAELDINPLL
+689 IVELDINPLL
-699 ADHEGVLALDARIRV
+699 ADHEGVLALDARIGV
-714 RRFDKPAATR
+714 RRFDKPATAR
-724 LSIRPYPSELEET
+724 LSIVPYPRELEET
-737 VALADGTRFLLRPI
+737 VTIADGTRFLLRPI

-771 RMRFFSTMRELPH
+771 RMRFFSTMRALPH

-799 ALALTD
+799 ALVLTD
-805 PGTPGRQPIYG
+805 PGPAGRQPIYG
-816 VVRLAADPDNERAEY
+816 VVRVAADPDNERAEY

-840 GRGLGMLLMQRMLA
+840 GRGIGMLLMRRMLA

-859 DIKEVFGDV
+859 GVKEVFGDV

-877 MARRLDFAAAP
+877 IAQRLDFAAER
-888 LAEQPSIIRVT
+888 LSEQPDVIRVT
-899 RRLRAA
+899 RRIGTS